1 MICCQNGQVCS
12 VFGFDE
18 TWVPQG
24 KTISL
29 MFLSS
34 VNLLLSGREAD
45 KLHMYPAFILLCLLV
60 QYAAAP
66 ISKNGKQNKAI
77 ITPPICFSQSAIVY
91 GKSPVERNISH
102 NYQVSHTSH
111 SSNFLKNRPIL
122 TYLTNLCHIWTS
134 ALFQDELHDTVE

>member
-18 TWVPQG
+18 TEFHKG
-24 KTISL
+24 KQFRWCSPLVWTCSSQVESQTNYACIQL
-29 MFLSS
+29 LFYCVYLYNTLHHLS
-34 VNLLLSGREAD
+34 A
-45 KLHMYPAFILLCLLV
+45 
-60 QYAAAP
+60 
-66 ISKNGKQNKAI
+66 KNGKQNKAI

-122 TYLTNLCHIWTS
+122 TYPTNLCHIWTS